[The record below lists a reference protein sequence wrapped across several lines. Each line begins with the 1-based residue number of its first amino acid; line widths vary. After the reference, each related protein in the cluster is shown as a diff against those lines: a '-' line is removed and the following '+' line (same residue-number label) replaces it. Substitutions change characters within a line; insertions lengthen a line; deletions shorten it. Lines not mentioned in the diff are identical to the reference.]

1 MGTDV
6 RELVELS
13 GARGVLVILRMHSI
27 RRTARN
33 NY

>member
-13 GARGVLVILRMHSI
+13 GARGVLVILSDAFY
-27 RRTARN
+27 TSDG
-33 NY
+33 